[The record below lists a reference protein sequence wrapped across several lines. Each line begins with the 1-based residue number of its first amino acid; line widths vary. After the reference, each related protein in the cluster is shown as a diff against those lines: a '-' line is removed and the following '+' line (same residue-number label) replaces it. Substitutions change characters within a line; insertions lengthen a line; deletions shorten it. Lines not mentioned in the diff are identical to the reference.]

1 MPAEQ
6 SLVAVN
12 PASTRD
18 QGGDR
23 GSAKTAFW
31 VGFPI
36 ALGLFAGWNQIGM
49 VAPALPL
56 AWSMIYWVLLSA
68 LMWCGLG
75 LGTAMVA
82 RSGARLAYP
91 AILVIGAAVG
101 IALTRPAHATFQ
113 QLFQPLTIDPSA
125 VSTLP
130 AFPTTAA
137 DWILLYSGNA
147 MLMAFWI
154 GGALFFAAF
163 IGYAPFGRYA
173 NGASQDT
180 GKKAE
185 VASAAL
191 RPRIA
196 TRLTKLDFDEVE
208 AVRAEDHY
216 LRVLG
221 CSSEEMILYRF
232 ADAVE
237 ELEPFGWVRVHRSW
251 SVDAARIADVRP
263 HGRGS
268 MIVMWSGREVPVSE
282 RHYGIVQRAVA
293 QHRNAGVAGAC
304 KSRAFTSP
312 QPGRRLISGQ
322 PQAH

>member
-1 MPAEQ
+1 MSVER
-6 SLVAVN
+6 SLVA
-12 PASTRD
+12 ADAALAMHT
-18 QGGDR
+18 GIDR

-31 VGFPI
+31 VGFPV

-56 AWSMIYWVLLSA
+56 VWSIIYWLLLSA

-75 LGTAMVA
+75 VGTAMA
-82 RSGARLAYP
+82 ALACAKLAYP
-91 AILVIGAAVG
+91 AKLVIGAAVG
-101 IALTRPAHATFQ
+101 VALTRPAHAAFQ
-113 QLFQPLTIDPSA
+113 QLFLPLTIDPSA

-130 AFPTTAA
+130 AFPTSAA
-137 DWILLYSGNA
+137 DWTLLYSGNA

-154 GGALFFAAF
+154 GGAIFFAAF
-163 IGYAPFGRYA
+163 IGYAPFGRDVH
-173 NGASQDT
+173 GAPQDT
-180 GKKAE
+180 GQEAE
-185 VASAAL
+185 VASAPL

-196 TRLTKLDFDEVE
+196 ARLTKIDFDEVE
-208 AVRAEDHY
+208 AIRAEDHY

-221 CSSEEMILYRF
+221 RSSEEMILYRF

-282 RHYGIVQRAVA
+282 RHYGIVQRIAA
-293 QHRNAGVAGAC
+293 QHRDADGDG
-304 KSRAFTSP
+304 
-312 QPGRRLISGQ
+312 GRRSPAFAARPG
-322 PQAH
+322 